1 VKTLTLG
8 TSKTSGSVI
17 EIQELGGYP
26 VIVDQSSSII
36 PLKEAFAEFTVEV
49 RCQWYKAFFLPDWS
63 LWRSKLEC
71 LSPDRI
77 FKPTIGN
84 WSTIIILSIVG

>member
-8 TSKTSGSVI
+8 TSKTSGNVI

-26 VIVDQSSSII
+26 VMVGQSSSII

-49 RCQWYKAFFLPDWS
+49 RCQWYKAFFLAHWS

-71 LSPDRI
+71 LSSARVS
-77 FKPTIGN
+77 N
-84 WSTIIILSIVG
+84 